1 MGVVHL
7 YLYERTGSDRIA
19 ILEKGVA
26 MTTLQVIP
34 TLNPAQNN
42 HAPYLKKR
50 RVMKRAP
57 RLSRTSSKQTT
68 EGWEQDDQEK
78 LTPEPGSVNLE
89 TMYFRGFRSRP
100 LLHADEEMKLG
111 IRLYEGTTQLRT
123 LVHQALVL
131 SDKLAKS
138 QEAESVHEQLQKFL
152 ELKGFSCPVIDE
164 ILECVW
170 TLQSV
175 ASAKGTAGRK
185 MSQQAIEL
193 SHSIQLIRVEI
204 EEPKDELI
212 QRNLRLVV
220 NVAKRYLGRGLNFL
234 DLVQEGNIGLM
245 KGAERFD
252 YTRGFKFSTY
262 ATWWIRQGITRAI
275 ADQSRTIRVPVHTN
289 EASTKIA
296 KMAQRLAQQ
305 YDREPT
311 FEEIGQA
318 LDMSGD
324 RVKETLEAFQEP
336 ISLDAPSVDGETELG
351 ELIPDLDCSAPD
363 EEISRKSNAQWLAK
377 IFQVLNP
384 REEQVVRLRFGIG
397 GDEPWTLEQ
406 VGRSMSVT
414 RERIRQIEVVALK
427 KLKESHVKA
436 MLAEIQ

>member
-1 MGVVHL
+1 MVHL
-7 YLYERTGSDRIA
+7 YLDDSIGEDTQA
-19 ILEKGVA
+19 ILEKGVL
-26 MTTLQVIP
+26 MTTLQAVP
-34 TLNPAQNN
+34 TLTQAHKN
-42 HAPYLKKR
+42 HAPYLQKR
-50 RVMKRAP
+50 RAIKRP
-57 RLSRTSSKQTT
+57 SLLSRTSYKPTT
-68 EGWEQDDQEK
+68 ENWGQDEQDQKTGD
-78 LTPEPGSVNLE
+78 PGSVNLE
-89 TMYFRGFRSRP
+89 SMYFRGFRSRP
-100 LLHADEEMKLG
+100 LLQAEEERKLA
-111 IRLYEGTTQLRT
+111 IRLYEGTAHLRT
-123 LVHQALVL
+123 LLQKALDI
-131 SDKLAKS
+131 SEKFQS
-138 QEAESVHEQLQKFL
+138 QQEVDLVHERLQQLL
-152 ELKGFSCPVIDE
+152 DLKGYSPPVIE
-164 ILECVW
+164 EFLQYVL
-170 TLQSV
+170 TLKSL
-175 ASAKGTAGRK
+175 AGSKGKEGRK
-185 MSQQAIEL
+185 IRQQADEL
-193 SHSIQLIRVEI
+193 YRSIQTVRMDI
-204 EEPKDELI
+204 EEPKDELV

-296 KMAQRLAQQ
+296 KTAQRLAQQ

-311 FEEIGQA
+311 FEEIGQV
-318 LDMSGD
+318 LDMSSD

-363 EEISRKSNAQWLAK
+363 EEVSRKSNVRWLAK

-397 GDEPWTLEQ
+397 QDEPWTLEQ

-414 RERIRQIEVVALK
+414 RERIRQIEVVALN

-436 MLAEIQ
+436 MLAEIK

>member
-1 MGVVHL
+1 M
-7 YLYERTGSDRIA
+7 
-19 ILEKGVA
+19 
-26 MTTLQVIP
+26 
-34 TLNPAQNN
+34 
-42 HAPYLKKR
+42 
-50 RVMKRAP
+50 
-57 RLSRTSSKQTT
+57 
-68 EGWEQDDQEK
+68 
-78 LTPEPGSVNLE
+78 
-89 TMYFRGFRSRP
+89 
-100 LLHADEEMKLG
+100 
-111 IRLYEGTTQLRT
+111 
-123 LVHQALVL
+123 
-131 SDKLAKS
+131 
-138 QEAESVHEQLQKFL
+138 
-152 ELKGFSCPVIDE
+152 
-164 ILECVW
+164 
-170 TLQSV
+170 
-175 ASAKGTAGRK
+175 
-185 MSQQAIEL
+185 
-193 SHSIQLIRVEI
+193 EI
-204 EEPKDELI
+204 EEPKDELV

-296 KMAQRLAQQ
+296 KTAQRLSQQ

-311 FEEIGQA
+311 IEEIGKV
-318 LDMSGD
+318 LDMSSD

-363 EEISRKSNAQWLAK
+363 EDISRKTNAQWLAK

-384 REEQVVRLRFGIG
+384 REQQVIRLRFGIG
-397 GDEPWTLEQ
+397 VDESWTLEQ

-414 RERIRQIEVVALK
+414 RERIRQIEVVALG

-436 MLAEIQ
+436 MLAEIK

>member
-1 MGVVHL
+1 MVHL
-7 YLYERTGSDRIA
+7 YLNEDIGKDMHA
-19 ILEKGVA
+19 IFEKGVV
-26 MTTLQVIP
+26 MTTLQTIS
-34 TLNPAQNN
+34 TLSPGQKD
-42 HAPYLKKR
+42 HAPFLQKR
-50 RVMKRAP
+50 RVIKRPALKT
-57 RLSRTSSKQTT
+57 RLSSTQRGRR
-68 EGWEQDDQEK
+68 GWDEDGGAKPLLESA
-78 LTPEPGSVNLE
+78 SVNLE
-89 TMYFRGFRSRP
+89 SMYFRGFRSRP
-100 LLHADEEMKLG
+100 LLEVDEERQLG
-111 IRLYEGTTQLRT
+111 IRLYEGTQKLRT
-123 LVHQALVL
+123 AIRQIQGLTAQLNKTPEVECL
-131 SDKLAKS
+131 
-138 QEAESVHEQLQKFL
+138 HEQLQKL
-152 ELKGFSCPVIDE
+152 LDLKGFSSPVIDE
-164 ILECVW
+164 SLECVRA
-170 TLQSV
+170 LQVMVSSKEKV
-175 ASAKGTAGRK
+175 KRK
-185 MSQQAIEL
+185 ISQQAADL
-193 SHSIQLIRVEI
+193 VHVIQKLRLEI
-204 EEPKDELI
+204 EEPKDVLV

-252 YTRGFKFSTY
+252 HTRGFKFSTY

-296 KMAQRLAQQ
+296 KTAQRLVQQ

-311 FEEIGQA
+311 FEEIGEV
-318 LDMSGD
+318 LDMSSE

-351 ELIPDLDCSAPD
+351 ELIPDLDGPAPD
-363 EEISRKSNAQWLAK
+363 AEISRKSDAQWLAK

-414 RERIRQIEVVALK
+414 RERIRQIEVVALN
-427 KLKESHVKA
+427 KLKESHVKT
-436 MLAEIQ
+436 MLAEIK

>member
-1 MGVVHL
+1 M
-7 YLYERTGSDRIA
+7 S
-19 ILEKGVA
+19 ILQA
-26 MTTLQVIP
+26 L
-34 TLNPAQNN
+34 PALTQTQKN
-42 HAPYLKKR
+42 HAPYLQKR
-50 RVMKRAP
+50 RVIKRP
-57 RLSRTSSKQTT
+57 SPLSRTSSKPTRENWDQ
-68 EGWEQDDQEK
+68 EEQDKKTAD
-78 LTPEPGSVNLE
+78 PGSVNLE
-89 TMYFRGFRSRP
+89 SMYFRGFRSRP
-100 LLHADEEMKLG
+100 LLHAEEELRLAK
-111 IRLYEGTTQLRT
+111 RLYEGTAHLRT
-123 LVHQALVL
+123 LLQQAVDI
-131 SDKLAKS
+131 SKKLQPQ
-138 QEAESVHEQLQKFL
+138 QEVEPVHERLQKFL
-152 ELKGFSCPVIDE
+152 DLKGYSPPVIEE
-164 ILECVW
+164 ILQSVL
-170 TLQSV
+170 TLQSLA
-175 ASAKGTAGRK
+175 ASKGKEGRK
-185 MSQQAIEL
+185 TCQQAEEL
-193 SHSIQLIRVEI
+193 YRSIQTVRMEI
-204 EEPKDELI
+204 EEPKDELV

-296 KMAQRLAQQ
+296 KTAQRLAQK

-311 FEEIGQA
+311 FEEIGQV
-318 LDMSGD
+318 LDLSSD

-336 ISLDAPSVDGETELG
+336 ISLDSPSVDGETELG

-363 EEISRKSNAQWLAK
+363 EEVSRKSNRRWLAK

-397 GDEPWTLEQ
+397 EDEPWTLEQ

-414 RERIRQIEVVALK
+414 RERIRQIEVVALN

-436 MLAEIQ
+436 MLAEIR

>member
-1 MGVVHL
+1 MN
-7 YLYERTGSDRIA
+7 
-19 ILEKGVA
+19 
-26 MTTLQVIP
+26 TLQAVP
-34 TLNPAQNN
+34 TLTQTQKNY
-42 HAPYLKKR
+42 APYLQKR
-50 RVMKRAP
+50 RVIKRSSS
-57 RLSRTSSKQTT
+57 SRTYSKPTR
-68 EGWEQDDQEK
+68 ENWDQDGQHKKTAD
-78 LTPEPGSVNLE
+78 PGSVNLE
-89 TMYFRGFRSRP
+89 SMYFRGFRSRP
-100 LLHADEEMKLG
+100 LLHVEEERKLA
-111 IRLYEGTTQLRT
+111 IRLYEGTTHLRALLQRALDVSEKLQPQQEVD
-123 LVHQALVL
+123 LVFE
-131 SDKLAKS
+131 K
-138 QEAESVHEQLQKFL
+138 LQKFL
-152 ELKGFSCPVIDE
+152 DLKGYSPPVIEE
-164 ILECVW
+164 ILQSVL
-170 TLQSV
+170 TLQSFV
-175 ASAKGTAGRK
+175 PSKGQEGRK
-185 MSQQAIEL
+185 MSQQVTELYRAIQTVQ
-193 SHSIQLIRVEI
+193 IEI
-204 EEPKDELI
+204 EEPKDELV

-296 KMAQRLAQQ
+296 KTAQRLAQQ

-311 FEEIGQA
+311 FEEIGQV
-318 LDMSGD
+318 LDMSSD

-363 EEISRKSNAQWLAK
+363 EEVSRKSNARWLAK
-377 IFQVLNP
+377 TFQVLNP

-414 RERIRQIEVVALK
+414 RERIRQIEVVALN

-436 MLAEIQ
+436 MLAEIK

>member
-1 MGVVHL
+1 VVQL
-7 YLYERTGSDRIA
+7 FLDDGKSQDTQA
-19 ILEKGVA
+19 ILEKGIV
-26 MTTLQVIP
+26 MTTLQTIP
-34 TLNPAQNN
+34 TLTQTQKN
-42 HAPYLKKR
+42 HAPYLQKR
-50 RVMKRAP
+50 RGIKRP
-57 RLSRTSSKQTT
+57 SRLSRTSSKPIRENWDQD
-68 EGWEQDDQEK
+68 EQDKKTVDS
-78 LTPEPGSVNLE
+78 GSVNLE
-89 TMYFRGFRSRP
+89 SMYFRGFRSRP
-100 LLHADEEMKLG
+100 LLHAEEERKLA
-111 IRLYEGTTQLRT
+111 IRLYEGTTDLRT
-123 LVHQALVL
+123 LLQQALAI
-131 SDKLAKS
+131 SEKLQPQ
-138 QEAESVHEQLQKFL
+138 QEVDLVHERIQNLL
-152 ELKGFSCPVIDE
+152 DLKGYSPPVIEE
-164 ILECVW
+164 ILQSVL
-170 TLQSV
+170 TLQSF
-175 ASAKGTAGRK
+175 AAEKGPKGRK
-185 MSQQAIEL
+185 IFQQAEEL
-193 SHSIQLIRVEI
+193 YRSIQTVRMEI
-204 EEPKDELI
+204 EEPKDELV

-296 KMAQRLAQQ
+296 KTAQRLAQQ

-311 FEEIGQA
+311 FEEIGQV
-318 LDMSGD
+318 LDMSRD

-336 ISLDAPSVDGETELG
+336 VSLDAPSVDGETELG

-363 EEISRKSNAQWLAK
+363 EEVSRKSNVRWLAK

-414 RERIRQIEVVALK
+414 RERIRQIEVVALN

-436 MLAEIQ
+436 MLAEIK

>member
-1 MGVVHL
+1 
-7 YLYERTGSDRIA
+7 
-19 ILEKGVA
+19 
-26 MTTLQVIP
+26 MTTLQAIP
-34 TLNPAQNN
+34 TLNPTQNN

-50 RVMKRAP
+50 RVMKRAAL
-57 RLSRTSSKQTT
+57 LSKASSKHTN

-78 LTPEPGSVNLE
+78 LTTEPGSVNLE
-89 TMYFRGFRSRP
+89 TLYFRGFRSRP

-111 IRLYEGTTQLRT
+111 IRLYEGTTQIRSLIN
-123 LVHQALVL
+123 QAQVL
-131 SDKLAKS
+131 SGKLGKN
-138 QEAESVHEQLQKFL
+138 QEVELVQEQLQKFL
-152 ELKGFSCPVIDE
+152 ELKGFSSPVIDE
-164 ILECVW
+164 ILECVQ
-170 TLQSV
+170 TLQFV
-175 ASAKGTAGRK
+175 ASTEKAGRK
-185 MSQQAIEL
+185 MSQQAVEL
-193 SHSIQLIRVEI
+193 SHSIQRVRVEI

-311 FEEIGQA
+311 FDEIGQA

-363 EEISRKSNAQWLAK
+363 EEVSRKSNAQWLTK

>member
-1 MGVVHL
+1 MVQLFLDDGKSQ
-7 YLYERTGSDRIA
+7 ETQA
-19 ILEKGVA
+19 ILEKGIV
-26 MTTLQVIP
+26 MTTLQAIP
-34 TLNPAQNN
+34 TLTQTQKN
-42 HAPYLKKR
+42 HAPYLQKR
-50 RVMKRAP
+50 RGIKRP
-57 RLSRTSSKQTT
+57 SRLSRTSSKPIRENWDQD
-68 EGWEQDDQEK
+68 EQNKKTADS
-78 LTPEPGSVNLE
+78 GSVNLE
-89 TMYFRGFRSRP
+89 SMYFRGFRSRP
-100 LLHADEEMKLG
+100 LLHAEEERKLA
-111 IRLYEGTTQLRT
+111 IRLYEGTTNLRT
-123 LVHQALVL
+123 LLQQALAI
-131 SDKLAKS
+131 SEKLQPQ
-138 QEAESVHEQLQKFL
+138 QEVDLIHERIQNWLD
-152 ELKGFSCPVIDE
+152 LKGYSPPVIEE
-164 ILECVW
+164 ILQSVL
-170 TLQSV
+170 TLQSF
-175 ASAKGTAGRK
+175 AAEKGPKGRK
-185 MSQQAIEL
+185 IFQQAEEL
-193 SHSIQLIRVEI
+193 YRSIQTVRMEI
-204 EEPKDELI
+204 EEPKDELV

-296 KMAQRLAQQ
+296 KTAQRLAQQ

-311 FEEIGQA
+311 FEEIGQV
-318 LDMSGD
+318 LDMSRD

-336 ISLDAPSVDGETELG
+336 VSLDAPSVDGETELG

-363 EEISRKSNAQWLAK
+363 EEVSRKSNVRWLAK

-414 RERIRQIEVVALK
+414 RERIRQIEVVALN

-436 MLAEIQ
+436 MLAEIK

>member
-1 MGVVHL
+1 MQHA
-7 YLYERTGSDRIA
+7 S
-19 ILEKGVA
+19 
-26 MTTLQVIP
+26 QVP
-34 TLNPAQNN
+34 
-42 HAPYLKKR
+42 
-50 RVMKRAP
+50 
-57 RLSRTSSKQTT
+57 RTSSKP
-68 EGWEQDDQEK
+68 EKGNWDYEEQNADAS
-78 LTPEPGSVNLE
+78 EPGAVNLE
-89 TMYFRGFRSRP
+89 TMYFRGFHSRP
-100 LLHADEEMKLG
+100 LLHVDEERKLG
-111 IRLYEGTTQLRT
+111 MRLYEGTTHLRT
-123 LVHQALVL
+123 LIQQALDL
-131 SDKLAKS
+131 SNTLHTQ
-138 QEAESVHEQLQKFL
+138 QEVEPVRERLQKL
-152 ELKGFSCPVIDE
+152 LDLKGYSPPVIEE
-164 ILECVW
+164 ILQCVRL
-170 TLQSV
+170 LQSF
-175 ASAKGTAGRK
+175 ADPKGKDGRK
-185 MSQQAIEL
+185 ISQQAAKL
-193 SHSIQLIRVEI
+193 CRGIQAVRVDI
-204 EEPKDELI
+204 EEPKDELV

-262 ATWWIRQGITRAI
+262 ATWWIRQGITRAV

-296 KMAQRLAQQ
+296 KTARRLAQQ

-318 LDMSGD
+318 LDMSRD

-351 ELIPDLDCSAPD
+351 ELIPDLDGVAPD
-363 EEISRKSNAQWLAK
+363 EEASRKSNAQWLRK

-397 GDEPWTLEQ
+397 GDDPWTLEQ

-427 KLKESHVKA
+427 KLKESHVKT
-436 MLAEIQ
+436 MLVEIQ